1 MIEELWGL
9 PAHPLL
15 VHFPIVLIPIL
26 AIGAVAMAARPV
38 WRQRFNWQLSGA
50 CAIAAVSAFVAAQA
64 GKSFEEDLQ
73 PSLGSVADRHAELG
87 DQSVLLAVLFLT
99 GAVLVTA
106 MDRWYS
112 TRRPLL
118 VGREVGAGSVWVS
131 RVAAGIAVVTAII
144 GVVATV
150 WVIRAG
156 HEGARITWLGVDIGG
171 G

>member
-26 AIGAVAMAARPV
+26 AVGAVAMAARPL

-50 CAIAAVSAFVAAQA
+50 CAIAAVSAFVAAQS
-64 GKSFEEDLQ
+64 GEPFEEALQ
-73 PSLGSVADRHAELG
+73 PGLGSVADRHAELG
-87 DQSVLLAVLFLT
+87 DQSVLFAVLFLA
-99 GAVLVTA
+99 GAALLTA
-106 MDRWYS
+106 MDRWYL
-112 TRRPLL
+112 TRRSLS
-118 VGREVGAGSVWVS
+118 VGREVDAVSVWVS
-131 RVAAGIAVVTAII
+131 RVTAGIAIVTAII
-144 GVVATV
+144 GVVAAV

-156 HEGARITWLGVDIGG
+156 HEGARISWLGVNIGG